1 MESIV
6 SKEEYLN
13 NPCGLLS
20 IPYWKAK
27 IVFVPDSIEI
37 LHHKKFKNQKK
48 EFQRY
53 FRLIHHLDKIGPI
66 PKQVQFLEIT
76 EDLVSLINICF
87 KAEHIIVSLE
97 DLYDM
102 QKHSTY
108 RKDLWIGIEVDDRL
122 IGCAIAAYDLEC
134 REGSIEWICVLPEY
148 QRKGYGSKL
157 VYGLLYQ
164 LKELGADFVTV
175 SGRLDNISHPEK
187 LYRSCAFTGS
197 DVWYIC
203 KKEE

>member
-6 SKEEYLN
+6 SKEEYLH

-27 IVFVPDSIEI
+27 ITPVPNSIEI
-37 LHHKKFKNQKK
+37 LHQNRFHNQYK

-66 PKQVQFLEIT
+66 PAQVQPLEIT
-76 EDLVSLINICF
+76 EDLVSLMNICF
-87 KAEHIIVSLE
+87 KSEYIVLNLK
-97 DLYDM
+97 DLFDM

-108 RKDLWIGIEVDDRL
+108 RKDLWIGIEADDRL
-122 IGCAIAAYDLEC
+122 IGCAIAEYDLEC

-148 QRKGYGSKL
+148 QRRGYGSKL
-157 VYGLLYQ
+157 
-164 LKELGADFVTV
+164 
-175 SGRLDNISHPEK
+175 I
-187 LYRSCAFTGS
+187 
-197 DVWYIC
+197 
-203 KKEE
+203 